1 MICMNWFNRLPGY
14 ARTPYGMERYIL
26 RRLPSILLAG
36 TVLPGVA
43 LLAMWLTQG
52 PEVTAAQQRDFWQ
65 LAYMVLGFVILH
77 WTLVLTVAIG
87 CVIVTIMKGPAY
99 VADAY
104 PVSHRD
110 QPALYHEDAVQ
121 ASSPRPSSPQKG

>member
-1 MICMNWFNRLPGY
+1 MERMNWFNRLPGY
-14 ARTPYGMERYIL
+14 KRTPYGLERSIL

-36 TVLPGVA
+36 TLLPGIA
-43 LLAMWLTQG
+43 LLALWLTQG
-52 PEVTAAQQRDFWQ
+52 ANVSAADQRAFWQ
-65 LAYMVLGFVILH
+65 LGYMVLGGVILH

-87 CVIVTIMKGPAY
+87 CVIVMVMKGPAY

-110 QPALYHEDAVQ
+110 QPAQHHEDDTQV
-121 ASSPRPSSPQKG
+121 SSRN